1 MISRLIGFIISLIGV
16 LLPFRL
22 RIIFCEMIGW
32 LYQFCYLVYYGT
44 LNLILRQLKNK
55 REVKAHEK

>member
-22 RIIFCEMIGW
+22 RIIFSEIIGW
-32 LYQFCYLVYYGT
+32 LYQFCYLTYYGT
-44 LNLILRQLKNK
+44 LNLILRQLKTK
-55 REVKAHEK
+55 GR